1 MLEVQGLSKRFG
13 GLVAVDDLSFEVPRG
28 SILGMIGING
38 AGKTTVMNCVNGLY
52 KSDAGRITLNGTD
65 ISRKTPHDIAHQ
77 GLGRTFQ
84 VPRVFRR
91 MTLIENLLSTVLD
104 SKLSDAELSAQAEAI
119 LDGVDLYAL
128 RHNHGEELSGGQQK
142 LLELAR
148 VMMFD
153 PDMILL
159 DEPSMGLAPQ
169 LVEEIFAIVKD
180 LNEKEKVSFLL
191 AEQNT
196 NMALRYAGYGYVL
209 ENGRVVMDG
218 AAATLRE
225 NEDIKEF
232 YLGLDTGGR
241 KSFRNVKHYRRR
253 KRWLV

>member
-28 SILGMIGING
+28 TILGMIGING

-159 DEPSMGLAPQ
+159 DEP
-169 LVEEIFAIVKD
+169 FAGVNPSLCRLLIERIEALLDAGKT
-180 LNEKEKVSFLL
+180 FLL
-191 AEQNT
+191 VSHDLTSIYRLSTHILVLNQGRKIAEGGV
-196 NMALRYAGYGYVL
+196 A
-209 ENGRVVMDG
+209 
-218 AAATLRE
+218 
-225 NEDIKEF
+225 DIKNDPRVIEA
-232 YLGLDTGGR
+232 YLG
-241 KSFRNVKHYRRR
+241 N
-253 KRWLV
+253 

>member
-159 DEPSMGLAPQ
+159 DEP
-169 LVEEIFAIVKD
+169 FAGVNPSLCRLLIERIEALQGEGKT
-180 LNEKEKVSFLL
+180 FLL
-191 AEQNT
+191 VSHDLTSIYRLSTRILVLNQGRKIAEGGV
-196 NMALRYAGYGYVL
+196 A
-209 ENGRVVMDG
+209 
-218 AAATLRE
+218 
-225 NEDIKEF
+225 DIKNDPRVIEA
-232 YLGLDTGGR
+232 YLG
-241 KSFRNVKHYRRR
+241 N
-253 KRWLV
+253 

>member
-1 MLEVQGLSKRFG
+1 MLKVEGLSKRFG
-13 GLVAVDDLSFEVPRG
+13 GLVAVDDLSFEVPRKTV
-28 SILGMIGING
+28 LGLIGING
-38 AGKTTVMNCVNGLY
+38 SGKSTVMNCISGLY
-52 KSDAGRITLNGTD
+52 RSDSGRVTLDGKDITH
-65 ISRKTPHDIAHQ
+65 KTPYHIARH

-104 SKLSDAELSAQAEAI
+104 SKLSDAELSAQAEVI

-159 DEPSMGLAPQ
+159 DEP
-169 LVEEIFAIVKD
+169 FAGVNPSLCRLLIERIEALLDAGKT
-180 LNEKEKVSFLL
+180 FLL
-191 AEQNT
+191 VSHDLT
-196 NMALRYAGYGYVL
+196 SIYRLSTHILVL
-209 ENGRVVMDG
+209 NQGRKIDEGGV
-218 AAATLRE
+218 A
-225 NEDIKEF
+225 DIKNDPRVIEA
-232 YLGLDTGGR
+232 YLG
-241 KSFRNVKHYRRR
+241 N
-253 KRWLV
+253 